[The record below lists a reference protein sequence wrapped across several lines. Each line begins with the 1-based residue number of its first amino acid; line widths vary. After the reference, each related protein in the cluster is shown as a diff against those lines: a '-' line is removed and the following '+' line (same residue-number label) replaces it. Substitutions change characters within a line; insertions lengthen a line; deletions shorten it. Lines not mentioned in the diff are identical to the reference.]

1 MIDCTN
7 LFPPAEWAA
16 AHLHG
21 PDMVRINIQY
31 ANHVYCVHVQVS
43 ELANFLER
51 IRRAQENVN
60 VQQIKARNKEQEHQ
74 RHENPPSDP
83 AAA

>member
-1 MIDCTN
+1 MIECTN

-31 ANHVYCVHVQVS
+31 ANHVYCVHVNID
-43 ELANFLER
+43 EIAPFLER
-51 IRRAQENVN
+51 VRKAQERQK
-60 VQQIKARNKEQEHQ
+60 QQGS
-74 RHENPPSDP
+74 PSDP